1 MLILTIVQ
9 RFTVGN
15 FEIQSSRIKS
25 VKLLKVLAWL
35 ERKTCLEFIKN
46 GYFNAM
52 T

>member
-1 MLILTIVQ
+1 MFDMILV
-9 RFTVGN
+9 
-15 FEIQSSRIKS
+15 
-25 VKLLKVLAWL
+25 KVLARL